1 MKSLRY
7 FGPAM
12 VVVEE
17 VAVPKVASGEVLLAV
32 EACGICAT
40 DVKTFLRGHPKIKPG
55 SGLGHEIAGMVAEAP
70 GSSVWRAGMRVTV
83 APYVPCGLCT
93 QCQHRRYSLCPNL
106 FHELVDPGGFSEF
119 VRVPKRLA
127 AEGMIAL
134 PESLSA
140 AASCFAEPVAC
151 CLHAM
156 RGTGVSAG
164 ESLVILGDG
173 VMGLLQAEIGRVLG
187 ARPIILSGM
196 TPERLAFAS
205 RVADQ
210 VVDARTEDVTKA
222 VMQSTSGEGADKVL
236 VSVADVRA
244 AETAIG
250 LVRKGGA
257 ISLFAGM
264 PAGSTLALD
273 INRIHYDEIVVTGS
287 FGFGPAEFRSA
298 VDWIAGGKL
307 DVAGLV
313 TSSVPLDQAI
323 QALERTAR
331 HEGIKTI
338 VLCSSGGGR

>member
-7 FGPAM
+7 FGPGSM
-12 VVVEE
+12 TVEE
-17 VAVPKVASGEVLLAV
+17 IPIPKVASGEVLIAV
-32 EACGICAT
+32 ETCGICAT

-55 SGLGHEIAGMVAEAP
+55 SGLGHEITGIVTEAP
-70 GSSVWRAGMRVTV
+70 GSSMWRLGMRVTV
-83 APYVPCGLCT
+83 APYVPCGVCV
-93 QCQHRRYSLCPNL
+93 QCQRRRYSLCPNL
-106 FHELVDPGGFSEF
+106 FNELLDPGGFSEF
-119 VRVPKRLA
+119 VRVPERLA

-134 PESLSA
+134 PDSLPLS
-140 AASCFAEPVAC
+140 ASCFAEPVAC

-156 RGTGVSAG
+156 RSIGVSAG

-205 RVADQ
+205 RVADL
-210 VVDARTEDVTKA
+210 VVNARTEDITKT
-222 VMQSTSGEGADKVL
+222 VMQATNGEGADKVL
-236 VSVADVRA
+236 VSVTDVRA
-244 AETAIG
+244 AEMAMG

-257 ISLFAGM
+257 INLFAGM
-264 PAGSTLALD
+264 PAGSTLAVD
-273 INRIHYDEIVVTGS
+273 MNRIHYDEVVLTGS
-287 FGFGPAEFRSA
+287 FGFGPEEFRSA
-298 VDWIAGGKL
+298 VDLIATGKL

-313 TSSVPLDQAI
+313 TSSVPLDQTIEAI
-323 QALERTAR
+323 EKMAR